1 MQAAAAAAA
10 ARALR
15 VNVTVAA
22 ASPQILPPPQISCD
36 QEIVYFMENVFSML
50 ILVGLVCLLN
60 RGFEESYRLSFYI
73 SFLSARDRRKMQ
85 SMKNQADWLL
95 HNIIPNHVT
104 SKKTFTKALP
114 QDYSENH
121 RDIGVVFAN
130 LVNFNELGRMME
142 QNAAHHVN
150 YFLPFVI
157 LLNAII
163 WLISLFSG
171 CKTLRKASDV
181 IERLPSYLQ
190 TLYELASISRT
201 HLAVRRDLRGRPRV
215 PARAQRADL
224 RL

>member
-1 MQAAAAAAA
+1 MQAAAAAAAA

-22 ASPQILPPPQISCD
+22 APTQILLPPPQISCD
-36 QEIVYFMENVFSML
+36 QETVYFMENVFSML

-142 QNAAHHVN
+142 QIAAHQDVN
-150 YFLPFVI
+150 I
-157 LLNAII
+157 
-163 WLISLFSG
+163 
-171 CKTLRKASDV
+171 
-181 IERLPSYLQ
+181 
-190 TLYELASISRT
+190 
-201 HLAVRRDLRGRPRV
+201 H
-215 PARAQRADL
+215 
-224 RL
+224 

>member
-1 MQAAAAAAA
+1 MQAAAAAAAA

-22 ASPQILPPPQISCD
+22 APTQILLPPPQISCD
-36 QEIVYFMENVFSML
+36 QETVYFMENVFSML

-130 LVNFNELGRMME
+130 LVNFNELGRRSVL
-142 QNAAHHVN
+142 QWKSFLSLSNA
-150 YFLPFVI
+150 
-157 LLNAII
+157 
-163 WLISLFSG
+163 
-171 CKTLRKASDV
+171 
-181 IERLPSYLQ
+181 
-190 TLYELASISRT
+190 
-201 HLAVRRDLRGRPRV
+201 
-215 PARAQRADL
+215 
-224 RL
+224 

>member
-1 MQAAAAAAA
+1 MQAAAAA

-22 ASPQILPPPQISCD
+22 AGDPPPHMLPPPQISCD
-36 QEIVYFMENVFSML
+36 QEMVNFMETVFAML
-50 ILVGLVCLLN
+50 ILVGLVWLLN
-60 RGFEESYRLSFYI
+60 RAFENSYRNSFYI

-130 LVNFNELGRMME
+130 LVNFNELGRKMA
-142 QNAAHHVN
+142 QNAAHKDVN
-150 YFLPFVI
+150 YFFSHCHSVERLTN
-157 LLNAII
+157 LT
-163 WLISLFSG
+163 FSG
-171 CKTLRKASDV
+171 CKTLLK
-181 IERLPSYLQ
+181 
-190 TLYELASISRT
+190 
-201 HLAVRRDLRGRPRV
+201 
-215 PARAQRADL
+215 PA
-224 RL
+224 

>member
-1 MQAAAAAAA
+1 MQAAAAAA

-22 ASPQILPPPQISCD
+22 AAAGDPPPHLLPPPQISCD
-36 QEIVYFMENVFSML
+36 QETVYFMENVFSML

-130 LVNFNELGRMME
+130 LVNFNELGRMTE
-142 QNAAHHVN
+142 QNDAHQDVN
-150 YFLPFVI
+150 I
-157 LLNAII
+157 HS
-163 WLISLFSG
+163 LIDTFSPLSFSG
-171 CKTLRKASDV
+171 TVELQYLTNLTFSGGKTL
-181 IERLPSYLQ
+181 
-190 TLYELASISRT
+190 
-201 HLAVRRDLRGRPRV
+201 HLNCPTSS
-215 PARAQRADL
+215 
-224 RL
+224 